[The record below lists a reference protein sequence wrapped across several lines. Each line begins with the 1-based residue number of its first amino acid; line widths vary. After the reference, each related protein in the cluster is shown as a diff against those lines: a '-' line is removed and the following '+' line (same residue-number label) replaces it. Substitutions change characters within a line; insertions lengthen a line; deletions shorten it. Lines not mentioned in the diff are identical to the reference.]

1 MKFLFHTIVR
11 ALSFNVFSNEKSQSF
26 STKCIIAHRKKWS
39 QKVSTNLS
47 ILNTTGAMWF
57 DCNLEECNPLILFT
71 EHSTK
76 FLIWQLRKATLNWAK
91 QNSTNKKRIK
101 QFNFKVYV
109 EFQNKSIKQMKMKV
123 FFFFWVATVWSIEH
137 IPPNIYDAFI
147 AFFIWSYNL
156 NYFLAD
162 IYSTSLKLFISIAWK
177 FKKRMLFLWM
187 EKEWWVEFFDLLNG
201 CYDYSTT
208 KNLSY
213 TSVFF

>member
-1 MKFLFHTIVR
+1 MRKSAPHSSQGEKLMKFLFHTIVR

-26 STKCIIAHRKKWS
+26 STKGIIAHRKKWS

-123 FFFFWVATVWSIEH
+123 FFFFLSGCIVKYRAYTTQYIWCF
-137 IPPNIYDAFI
+137 YC
-147 AFFIWSYNL
+147 FFH
-156 NYFLAD
+156 
-162 IYSTSLKLFISIAWK
+162 LKLQS
-177 FKKRMLFLWM
+177 
-187 EKEWWVEFFDLLNG
+187 
-201 CYDYSTT
+201 
-208 KNLSY
+208 
-213 TSVFF
+213 